1 MAEENYLVVLTFQGA
16 KTAAAMYTQLQELEK
31 KHGVSIVDAVIIER
45 GAGAAPGSTPLSS
58 FVTVKAWPRQPA
70 RSTAPSGVIQTHGKK
85 GKYAAGGAG
94 IGLLAGFL
102 LGGPIRQRLP
112 VRHGFRLVTAAM
124 KDRAGQRASDLREI
138 KRMPARTA
146 RRCWRLVMYVNARP
160 YIASL
165 RTFDPYV
172 VSTTLT
178 PEVEE
183 ELRKRLAA
191 SQSSTE
197 IP

>member
-1 MAEENYLVVLTFQGA
+1 MAEGNYLVVLTFQGA

-45 GAGAAPGSTPLSS
+45 GAGASPGTTPPVELGSG
-58 FVTVKAWPRQPA
+58 QG
-70 RSTAPSGVIQTHGKK
+70 TASAATTTEDHVRVIQTHGKK

-102 LGGPIRQRLP
+102 LGGPIGAAAVGAGL
-112 VRHGFRLVTAAM
+112 GAVTAAI
-124 KDRAGQRASDLREI
+124 KDFGIDDASVAAIQSRLQPDSSALLALGHVRDRE
-138 KRMPARTA
+138 A
-146 RRCWRLVMYVNARP
+146 

-183 ELRKRLAA
+183 ELRKRLAVSA
-191 SQSSTE
+191 DE
-197 IP
+197 AG